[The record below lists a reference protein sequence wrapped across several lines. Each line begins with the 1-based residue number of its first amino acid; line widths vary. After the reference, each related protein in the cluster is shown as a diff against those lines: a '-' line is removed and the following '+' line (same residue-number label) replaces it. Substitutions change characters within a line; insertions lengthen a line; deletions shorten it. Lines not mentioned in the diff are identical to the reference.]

1 MSYATL
7 EEAWGPD
14 FSIKKK
20 KSKKEK
26 RLEKLEKKIEK
37 SIDPEIVIPKMAD
50 TRKTYRENI
59 PDFKSQ
65 LDSFSGYDMYS
76 SNFGSPFK
84 PGTDGLGVTNSQILD
99 NNKILENTYNRE
111 IQDKSP
117 QDILPTQPTST
128 RMEKNPVNRDQLESQ
143 IGVEATKEL
152 EKIFNSSM
160 YNKNQLVKQVEA
172 FANQSDEQFNQ
183 LLLYIFTGIF
193 YLFMLDMMYQL
204 GKKSY

>member
-26 RLEKLEKKIEK
+26 RLEKLEKKMLDE

-59 PDFKSQ
+59 PDFKNQ

-76 SNFGSPFK
+76 DRYGSPFK
-84 PGTDGLGVTNSQILD
+84 PGTDGLGVSNSQILE

-111 IQDKSP
+111 IQEKSP
-117 QDILPTQPTST
+117 PEPTGEQHL
-128 RMEKNPVNRDQLESQ
+128 NRDKLESK
-143 IGVEATKEL
+143 IGVQATKEL
-152 EKIFNSSM
+152 EKIFGKSM
-160 YNKNQLVKQVEA
+160 DTNKQLIKEVEA

>member
-1 MSYATL
+1 ML
-7 EEAWGPD
+7 DE
-14 FSIKKK
+14 
-20 KSKKEK
+20 
-26 RLEKLEKKIEK
+26 

-59 PDFKSQ
+59 PDFKNQ

-76 SNFGSPFK
+76 DRYGSPFK
-84 PGTDGLGVTNSQILD
+84 PGTDGLGVSNSQILE

-111 IQDKSP
+111 IQ
-117 QDILPTQPTST
+117 
-128 RMEKNPVNRDQLESQ
+128 EKPPEPNGEQHLNRDKLESK
-143 IGVEATKEL
+143 IGVQATKEL
-152 EKIFNSSM
+152 EKIFGKSM
-160 YNKNQLVKQVEA
+160 DTNKQLIKEVEA

>member
-26 RLEKLEKKIEK
+26 RLEKLEKKMLEE
-37 SIDPEIVIPKMAD
+37 SIDPKIVIPKMAD

-59 PDFKSQ
+59 PDFKNQ
-65 LDSFSGYDMYS
+65 LESYSGYDMYMDS
-76 SNFGSPFK
+76 HGWSPFK
-84 PGTDGLGVTNSQILD
+84 SETDGLGVTNSQILE
-99 NNKILENTYNRE
+99 NNKILEKTYNRE
-111 IQDKSP
+111 IQDKPSKTQRTSQPP
-117 QDILPTQPTST
+117 QMTPPQTGNKAGSELQTLFG
-128 RMEKNPVNRDQLESQ
+128 NVDQN
-143 IGVEATKEL
+143 
-152 EKIFNSSM
+152 KIIQ
-160 YNKNQLVKQVEA
+160 KVEA

>member
-26 RLEKLEKKIEK
+26 RLEKLEKKMLDE

-59 PDFKSQ
+59 PDFKNQ

-76 SNFGSPFK
+76 DKYGSPFK
-84 PGTDGLGVTNSQILD
+84 PGTDGLGVSNSQILE

-111 IQDKSP
+111 IQAKP
-117 QDILPTQPTST
+117 PEPKGEQHL
-128 RMEKNPVNRDQLESQ
+128 NRDKLESK
-143 IGVEATKEL
+143 IGVQATKEL
-152 EKIFNSSM
+152 EKIFGKSM
-160 YNKNQLVKQVEA
+160 DTNKQLIKEVEA
-172 FANQSDEQFNQ
+172 FTNQSDEQFNQ

>member
-1 MSYATL
+1 GMSYATL

-14 FSIKKK
+14 FSMKKK

-26 RLEKLEKKIEK
+26 KLEKLEKKMLEE

-59 PDFKSQ
+59 PDFKSE

-76 SNFGSPFK
+76 DRYGSPFK
-84 PGTDGLGVTNSQILD
+84 PGTDGLGVTNSQILE
-99 NNKILENTYNRE
+99 NNKLLESRYNQG
-111 IQDKSP
+111 IQGGIPSTSSTPSTPEKP
-117 QDILPTQPTST
+117 YKPTT
-128 RMEKNPVNRDQLESQ
+128 RVQLESQ
-143 IGVEATKEL
+143 IGVEATNEL
-152 EKIFNSSM
+152 EKIFNSSVDSK
-160 YNKNQLVKQVEA
+160 NKLIQEVEA
-172 FANQSDEQFNQ
+172 FTNQSDEQFNQ

>member
-26 RLEKLEKKIEK
+26 RLEKLEKKMLDE

-59 PDFKSQ
+59 PDFKNQ

-76 SNFGSPFK
+76 DRYGSPFK
-84 PGTDGLGVTNSQILD
+84 PGTDGLGVSNSQILE

-111 IQDKSP
+111 IQ
-117 QDILPTQPTST
+117 
-128 RMEKNPVNRDQLESQ
+128 EKPPEPNGEQHLNRDKLESK
-143 IGVEATKEL
+143 IGVQATKEL
-152 EKIFNSSM
+152 EKIFGKSM
-160 YNKNQLVKQVEA
+160 DTNKQLIKEVEA

>member
-7 EEAWGPD
+7 EEAWGSD

-26 RLEKLEKKIEK
+26 KLEKIEK
-37 SIDPEIVIPKMAD
+37 KMLEESIDPEIVIPKMAD
-50 TRKTYRENI
+50 TRKTYRENT
-59 PDFKSQ
+59 PDFKNQ

-76 SNFGSPFK
+76 NNYSAPFK
-84 PGTDGLGVTNSQILD
+84 PENDGLGITNTQILE
-99 NNKILENTYNRE
+99 NNKILENRYNQQIKTE
-111 IQDKSP
+111 PP
-117 QDILPTQPTST
+117 QKEVTDERLD
-128 RMEKNPVNRDQLESQ
+128 RNKLESK

-152 EKIFNSSM
+152 EKLFGSSM
-160 YNKNQLVKQVEA
+160 DMNKNLIKQVEN